1 MSRFIVRRL
10 TAAVVL
16 AAVLCAAAPALA
28 APGSGPVSPVVPG
41 SGLLDQFLA
50 WVGSL
55 WAGRE
60 GQGWAPIEKARGGSG
75 GIDTDPDCTVEADRA
90 GAFDPNG

>member
-28 APGSGPVSPVVPG
+28 APGSGPVSPVVLGP
-41 SGLLDQFLA
+41 GLLDQFLA

-55 WAGRE
+55 WAGHDRQ
-60 GQGWAPIEKARGGSG
+60 GQAPAQKALPLIGADAETIPVLQS
-75 GIDTDPDCTVEADRA
+75 DCHGMV
-90 GAFDPNG
+90 DPNG